1 MLLLTSL
8 SLVIQLPKLVQDNG
22 KSQKVTGAI
31 SEMASEIYPL
41 SISSIPFITAINLII
56 VFLMLHE
63 VSSPKIGEWQ

>member
-8 SLVIQLPKLVQDNG
+8 SLVIQLAKLVQDNG

-41 SISSIPFITAINLII
+41 SISSIRFITVINLM
-56 VFLMLHE
+56 VFSMLHE
-63 VSSPKIGEWQ
+63 VSSPKLGEWQ